1 VQGVIAY
8 QQPLPFIRAVKVS
21 LGIEGRRVRVQVPR
35 TASPHSPTDIYEITQ
50 YAHEIPIGV
59 GQERHDA
66 VVKVVEAEQRRIRR
80 SAARQYRQT
89 WFDGGQR
96 EKVVSFLSRAIRESQ
111 IVSVHAVPRTQ
122 IAFTI
127 LTSRLAFESE
137 YAAAI
142 DALQASSETE
152 NSAEVATEIER
163 LGSFTRSL
171 APPWS

>member
-1 VQGVIAY
+1 
-8 QQPLPFIRAVKVS
+8 
-21 LGIEGRRVRVQVPR
+21 
-35 TASPHSPTDIYEITQ
+35 
-50 YAHEIPIGV
+50 
-59 GQERHDA
+59 
-66 VVKVVEAEQRRIRR
+66 
-80 SAARQYRQT
+80 
-89 WFDGGQR
+89 
-96 EKVVSFLSRAIRESQ
+96 
-111 IVSVHAVPRTQ
+111 VHAVPRTQ